1 MRYGDPRF
9 HDGVMRVRLRG
20 DQRTDQLMNA
30 ALHGTVEEQEHRAP
44 GLVDTDLNGDAGFL
58 ELACQIW
65 QGLIEGVFGI
75 HGATLEGMRVGSIGA
90 ALGPPGLARRG
101 VVCGRSVGGVDAQLL
116 GEERVLAGL
125 VTPVDERRARI
136 LLLAQAL

>member
-1 MRYGDPRF
+1 
-9 HDGVMRVRLRG
+9 MRVRLRG

-30 ALHGTVEEQEHRAP
+30 AFHGTVEEQEHCAR

-58 ELACQIW
+58 ELARQIW

-75 HGATLEGMRVGSIGA
+75 HGATLEGMRAGVIGA

-101 VVCGRSVGGVDAQLL
+101 VVCGRSAGGVDAQLL

-125 VTPVDERRARI
+125 VAPVDERRARI